1 MVELTNVPHWPM
13 VDGLSLAQTLE
24 IPDFILIND
33 FAAAGYGVLTLRE
46 RDYVRITDVY
56 PQEGAVKIVV
66 GPGTGLGQGLL
77 CKGRDSKYYDVFPSE
92 GGHVEFSVRTQE
104 DWELAQF
111 AKDFIEH
118 SDNIENQRTPN
129 NKISR
134 VSIERL
140 CAGPAIPLIYD
151 FFAKKYPEL

>member
-13 VDGLSLAQTLE
+13 VDGRSLSQTLE

-46 RDYVRITDVY
+46 RDYIRMTDVY

-77 CKGRDSKYYDVFPSE
+77 CKGHGSKYYDIFPSE
-92 GGHVEFSVRTQE
+92 GGHVEFSVR
-104 DWELAQF
+104 
-111 AKDFIEH
+111 
-118 SDNIENQRTPN
+118 S
-129 NKISR
+129 
-134 VSIERL
+134 
-140 CAGPAIPLIYD
+140 
-151 FFAKKYPEL
+151 